1 MAEAWVSLLLRSPWK
16 SRLPLRPGPGGLPDP
31 SLGWKLLG
39 LLQASISVPSTDPA
53 MGHHGGKELHRD
65 LTRQQPVAVLREDRG
80 VPHRIVNAEIDEPAE
95 QQVQLD
101 ALDQLALRAD
111 TVECLQ

>member
-39 LLQASISVPSTDPA
+39 LLQASISVPSTEKCSLDSN
-53 MGHHGGKELHRD
+53 R
-65 LTRQQPVAVLREDRG
+65 LTRPWATTAARNFTATSPANSRSRFFVKVVASHTG
-80 VPHRIVNAEIDEPAE
+80 S
-95 QQVQLD
+95 
-101 ALDQLALRAD
+101 
-111 TVECLQ
+111 